1 MKWLADHCAHQT
13 HVRLACRSRLP
24 AWTAEPSTDEY
35 RVKGA
40 FLLNFARFV
49 DWPPR
54 AFKSPADPISICIL
68 GTNPFRRRCWSR
80 PLTRSLVEN
89 RGVAVRQIAEP
100 QQAGHCHMAFVSVAE
115 RKRSHALLDAV
126 RGGNVLTVGEFDG
139 FISGGGVIDFSV
151 EESKIRIEISTAA
164 ADRAGLHIS
173 AKLLSLAQAGKK

>member
-1 MKWLADHCAHQT
+1 MIVPTRLTLVLLAAA
-13 HVRLACRSRLP
+13 VFP
-24 AWTAEPSTDEY
+24 AWTAEPSADEY

-68 GTNPFRRRCWSR
+68 GANPFG
-80 PLTRSLVEN
+80 PVLEQAAHAALVEN

-100 QQAGHCHMAFVSVAE
+100 QQAGHCHIAFVSAAE

-151 EESKIRIEISTAA
+151 EESRVRIEIGTAA